1 MENEKTLLIIADE
14 ITNHFGKLKQLNTIG
29 KNQEYLI
36 EYSIYDA
43 IKAGFTNVVFI
54 IKKDIYNLF
63 KKIIEE
69 RIKINIKIEYVLKDP
84 SYIPKKYQEFI
95 NKKQGL
101 LGTGYTIYCAKD
113 KIKGNFAV
121 ININTYYGKDAFLK
135 AAKYFDNII
144 YNHYGIIGYTLNNT
158 ITSNKEVK
166 REICKIEDDQLKS
179 LNLMRVIKR
188 KNKYISANIKT
199 NEGKE
204 ISKDTIVSMNLL
216 LLSSDI
222 FKVLEEK
229 LLLFLSLYQKNLS
242 EVKFTILDVLDMCV
256 KKNLKTIDVILTSS
270 TCYELN
276 SKEDIKNITK
286 ILTEEELY
294 PQPLWI
300 NHN

>member
-1 MENEKTLLIIADE
+1 
-14 ITNHFGKLKQLNTIG
+14 
-29 KNQEYLI
+29 
-36 EYSIYDA
+36 
-43 IKAGFTNVVFI
+43 
-54 IKKDIYNLF
+54 
-63 KKIIEE
+63 
-69 RIKINIKIEYVLKDP
+69 
-84 SYIPKKYQEFI
+84 
-95 NKKQGL
+95 
-101 LGTGYTIYCAKD
+101 
-113 KIKGNFAV
+113 
-121 ININTYYGKDAFLK
+121 
-135 AAKYFDNII
+135 
-144 YNHYGIIGYTLNNT
+144 
-158 ITSNKEVK
+158 
-166 REICKIEDDQLKS
+166 
-179 LNLMRVIKR
+179 MRVIKR